1 MNYTKIFSKI
11 SSELEKEKDNG
22 KVASYIPELSNVD
35 PNKFGVHLSTI
46 NHEHFSFGDADEKFS
61 IQSIAK
67 VLALALAY
75 NLEDENL
82 WKRVGVEPSGN
93 AFNSLVQ
100 LEYDMGI
107 PRNPLINAGA
117 LVLCDVLVS
126 HLKDPKKEFL
136 EFVRK
141 VSGIPDLDYCKRIA
155 ESEKATGFRNTAL
168 TNLMKS
174 FGNIK
179 NDIDVVTDLYFNLCS
194 IEMSCKELSRTFLF
208 LATYGV
214 CSYTK
219 ETILSVSKSKRIN
232 AIMQLCGFY
241 DEAGEFSFKVGLPGK
256 SGVGGGIVAIHPD
269 KYCIVVWSPRLNKKG
284 NSNRGIKFLELFTT
298 ETKASIF

>member
-1 MNYTKIFSKI
+1 MNYSKLFSKI
-11 SSELEKEKDNG
+11 YSELEKVNDTG
-22 KVASYIPELSNVD
+22 IVASYIPELGSVD
-35 PNKFGVHLSTI
+35 SNKFGVHLTTI
-46 NHEHFSFGDADEKFS
+46 TNEHFYFGDSEEKFS

-67 VLALALAY
+67 VLALTLAY

-93 AFNSLVQ
+93 SFNSLVQ

-117 LVLCDVLVS
+117 LVICDVLVS

-155 ESEKATGFRNTAL
+155 ESEKKTGFRNTAL

-194 IEMSCKELSRTFLF
+194 IEMSCKEVSRTFIF
-208 LATYGV
+208 LAAYGV
-214 CSYTK
+214 CPFTK

-256 SGVGGGIVAIHPD
+256 SGVGGGIVAIHPN